1 MSDRVLRE
9 PTEAEAPLLASL
21 IRAAF
26 AEYQGLFDP
35 PSSAHLETADVIWQ
49 KLQAA
54 RAVLALVGDT
64 PAGCVFYEVQPDH
77 AYLFRLAVLPAY
89 RRRGLGQALIEYVE
103 ARARERGLRCVR
115 LGVRVAL
122 PRQRASYERL
132 GYHLIEERRHPGYEQ
147 PTYVI
152 LEKELGE

>member
-1 MSDRVLRE
+1 MTDWVLG
-9 PTEAEAPLLASL
+9 EASAGDAPLIASL

-26 AEYQGLFDP
+26 AEYRGQLDP
-35 PSSAHLETADVIWQ
+35 PSGAHEETDEAVRR

-54 RAVLALVGDT
+54 RAVLARTDGIPV
-64 PAGCVFYEVQPDH
+64 GCVLYEVHPDH
-77 AYLFRLAVLPAY
+77 VYFFRLAVLPAY
-89 RRRGLGQALIEYVE
+89 RQRGLGRALIGYVE
-103 ARARERGLRCVR
+103 ARARERGLERVR

-132 GYHLIEERRHPGYEQ
+132 GYQLVEARSHPGYEQ

-152 LEKELGE
+152 LEKNLRE